1 MPKPNDLHHLAIA
14 TGDIKSQIEF
24 FSDVLG
30 MELVALYWMHGAD
43 RTFHAFLKLHDGASV
58 AFVQTPDNGA
68 IAPEIGVTH
77 AGNPAGS
84 CAPGTMQHVAFNVE
98 SEADLLAMRDR
109 IRSRG
114 IQVLGPLDHGMCKS
128 IYFAGPEDL
137 MLELSTSTA
146 PIDAR
151 QWIDPEVVAIAG
163 ISAAELERYMHPSR
177 EPGKGGAVPQPPY
190 DPAKPNPTM
199 PEAMRAVLSWPDEQ
213 VTAVLSQNEPP
224 VKIAPAASGPRDA
237 ADDAGGRGR
246 PVA

>member
-14 TGDIKSQIEF
+14 TADIKRQIEF

-43 RTFHAFLKLHDGASV
+43 STFHGFLKLHDKASI
-58 AFVQTPDNGA
+58 AFVQTPDNRKV
-68 IAPEIGVTH
+68 APEIGVTH

-84 CAPGTMQHVAFNVE
+84 CAPGTMQHVALNVD

-128 IYFAGPEDL
+128 IYFAGPENL
-137 MLELSTSTA
+137 MLELSTSA
-146 PIDAR
+146 AAIDAR
-151 QWIDPEVVAIAG
+151 QWIDPEVVALAG
-163 ISAAELERYMHPSR
+163 ISAAELERYVHPPR
-177 EPGKGGAVPQPPY
+177 EPGQGGAVPQPPY

-199 PEAMRAVLSWPDEQ
+199 PEPMRAVLSWPDEQ
-213 VTAVLSQNEPP
+213 VTAVLSQNQPP
-224 VKIAPAASGPRDA
+224 VKL
-237 ADDAGGRGR
+237 AG
-246 PVA
+246 

>member
-14 TGDIKSQIEF
+14 TGDIKAQIEF

-43 RTFHAFLKLHDGASV
+43 DTFHAFLKLHDRASV
-58 AFVQTPDNGA
+58 AFVQTPDNGKA
-68 IAPEIGVTH
+68 PPEIGVTH

-84 CAPGTMQHVAFNVE
+84 CAPGTMQHVALNVD

-128 IYFAGPEDL
+128 IYFAGPENL
-137 MLELSTSTA
+137 MLELSTSA
-146 PIDAR
+146 VAIDAR
-151 QWIDPEVVAIAG
+151 QWIDPEVVAVAG

-177 EPGKGGAVPQPPY
+177 ESVKGGAVRQPPY
-190 DPAKPNPTM
+190 DPTKPNPTM
-199 PEAMRAVLSWPDEQ
+199 PEPMRAILSWPDEQ
-213 VTAVLSQNEPP
+213 VTAVLSQREPP
-224 VKIAPAASGPRDA
+224 VKIEPAASGAHDRAED
-237 ADDAGGRGR
+237 RGR